1 MCGRY
6 TLKTPPD
13 QWGQFLLPI
22 MEASSSDSWKS
33 GEWKPRY
40 NIAPTQDVIA
50 VARPAEGAP
59 SMDYFR
65 WGLVPTW
72 AKELSVGNRMI
83 NARSETVHEKRSF
96 SGPFQKQR
104 CLVIADGYYEWQKLK
119 SGEKQA
125 CWIAPAGDEVLCLAG
140 LWESNRRAVGE
151 EVRSCTILT
160 TAAND
165 QLAEIHDRMPVVLS
179 KQAAEMWLDPNSPA
193 EDLRQLMGA
202 AEDGFFQV
210 RKVGRFVNNAR
221 NEGEECLERVDE
233 EAKDEDE

>member
-22 MEASSSDSWKS
+22 VESSSRDGWKTDA
-33 GEWKPRY
+33 WKPRY
-40 NIAPTQDVIA
+40 NIAPTQDVVA
-50 VARPAEGAP
+50 VEKPAEGAARI
-59 SMDYFR
+59 DYFR

-72 AKELSVGNRMI
+72 AKELSVGSRMI

-96 SGPFQKQR
+96 AKPFEKQR

-125 CWIAPAGDEVLCLAG
+125 CWIAPASEEVICFAG
-140 LWESNRRAVGE
+140 LWETNKRATGE

-160 TAAND
+160 TEANE
-165 QLAEIHDRMPVVLS
+165 QLASLHDRMPVVLDERG
-179 KQAAEMWLDPNSPA
+179 AEMWLDPRVPS
-193 EDLRQLMGA
+193 EELRPLLGA
-202 AEDGFFQV
+202 AENGFFHV
-210 RKVGRFVNNAR
+210 REVSRFVNNAR
-221 NEGEECLERVDE
+221 NEGEECLREIRE
-233 EAKDEDE
+233 EGE